1 MKGKH
6 VWLTSVLVATMLS
19 IAAVTSASA
28 APKLTVE
35 KPNVP
40 ISKSVDISQQSSS
53 AVTVVTVM
61 KKPVQ
66 PVIDDTAE
74 TSSRVTVD
82 GKPVNA
88 LQLSKETIKEIKLSE
103 ADEVGVPATYH
114 VDITVPG
121 QTLARISDSNG
132 NPWHLTRGEEVTPS
146 LLWLPRDAALRVG
159 LIDSDN
165 TFYYVNFTG
174 GADAVT
180 FTVNVADDYRV
191 GIYNTDTHEVEILGD
206 ITI

>member
-6 VWLTSVLVATMLS
+6 VWLTSVLVVAMLS
-19 IAAVTSASA
+19 IAAVTSAFA

-35 KPNVP
+35 KSNAP
-40 ISKSVDISQQSSS
+40 IPKSVDISQQSSG
-53 AVTVVTVM
+53 AVTVM

-82 GKPVNA
+82 GKPVHA

-103 ADEVGVPATYH
+103 ADEAGVLATYH
-114 VDITVPG
+114 VDITLPG

-132 NPWHLTRGEEVTPS
+132 NPWHLTRGEEVTLS
-146 LLWLPRDAALRVG
+146 LSWLPRDAALRVG

-165 TFYYVNFTG
+165 TFHYVNFTG

-180 FTVNVADDYRV
+180 FSVNVADDYRV
-191 GIYNTDTHEVEILGD
+191 GIYNTDTHEAEISGD